1 MAVDTEE
8 LEPLVVLLDDLD
20 SVVTELVN
28 SRLQSFGPEVVRSL
42 RNRAERESD
51 PERKALV
58 VERGKWLNTE
68 FKLADLQD
76 FVTRSPGPL
85 SLFEGSW
92 IISSLLDWTLQ
103 RERYEDLFYRCS
115 GEYLAEGSDQRT
127 GVENIRILNHIFF
140 HRLKF
145 TLYDVKPANVLE
157 VFYIRYITQSVK
169 VGSMANFTI
178 MLHEDD
184 KTLDEVVVTASIVK
198 IAYKGDTIE
207 VNANAFNIPEGS
219 MLSGLVGSIPGC
231 ELKPSGEIL
240 MNGRRVDYLLLNGK
254 EFFRGDNSV
263 MLDNLPY
270 YVVQKLQFYEKEDKE
285 KHASTLHKDY
295 VMDVTLKRDYQ
306 IGMVGNTEL
315 AGGTSERRR
324 VGDGTSGM
332 VTPVTPE

>member
-1 MAVDTEE
+1 MAVDPEE
-8 LEPLVVLLDDLD
+8 LEPLVALLDDRD

-145 TLYDVKPANVLE
+145 TLYDVQLRDPKYALVSDALKDRAGNPFTLSFIYLMICQISGLPIEMLCFPGGFVPAYVEHGRIL
-157 VFYIRYITQSVK
+157 FYINLYRGGELFPQDRLEQFMKATGLKIDKSAFRRRDESAMLTLYLESLLYI
-169 VGSMANFTI
+169 
-178 MLHEDD
+178 
-184 KTLDEVVVTASIVK
+184 
-198 IAYKGDTIE
+198 Y
-207 VNANAFNIPEGS
+207 
-219 MLSGLVGSIPGC
+219 SGRKN
-231 ELKPSGEIL
+231 EA
-240 MNGRRVDYLLLNGK
+240 M
-254 EFFRGDNSV
+254 
-263 MLDNLPY
+263 
-270 YVVQKLQFYEKEDKE
+270 
-285 KHASTLHKDY
+285 STLLDRAL
-295 VMDVTLKRDYQ
+295 TIL
-306 IGMVGNTEL
+306 GP
-315 AGGTSERRR
+315 ERFLTI
-324 VGDGTSGM
+324 DE
-332 VTPVTPE
+332 PE

>member
-1 MAVDTEE
+1 MAVDPEE
-8 LEPLVVLLDDLD
+8 LEPLVALLDDRD

-28 SRLQSFGPEVVRSL
+28 SRLQSFGQEVVRSL

-51 PERKALV
+51 PVRKALV

-145 TLYDVKPANVLE
+145 TLYDVQLRDPKYALVSDALKDRAGNPFTLSFIYLMICQISGLPVELLCFPGGFVPAYVEHGRIL
-157 VFYIRYITQSVK
+157 FYINLYRGGELFPQDRLEQFMKATGLKI
-169 VGSMANFTI
+169 
-178 MLHEDD
+178 D
-184 KTLDEVVVTASIVK
+184 KS
-198 IAYKGDTIE
+198 
-207 VNANAFNIPEGS
+207 AF
-219 MLSGLVGSIPGC
+219 
-231 ELKPSGEIL
+231 
-240 MNGRRVDYLLLNGK
+240 
-254 EFFRGDNSV
+254 
-263 MLDNLPY
+263 
-270 YVVQKLQFYEKEDKE
+270 
-285 KHASTLHKDY
+285 
-295 VMDVTLKRDYQ
+295 
-306 IGMVGNTEL
+306 
-315 AGGTSERRR
+315 RRR
-324 VGDGTSGM
+324 DESAMLTLYLESLLYIYSGRKNEAMGTLLDRALTILG
-332 VTPVTPE
+332 PERFLTIDEPE

>member
-1 MAVDTEE
+1 MAVDPEE
-8 LEPLVVLLDDLD
+8 LEPLVALLDDRD
-20 SVVTELVN
+20 SVVTDEVN
-28 SRLQSFGPEVVRSL
+28 NRLQSFGPEVVRSL

-145 TLYDVKPANVLE
+145 TLYDVQLRDPKYALVSDALKDRAGNPFTLSFIYLMICQISGLPVELLCFPGGFVPAYVEHGRIL
-157 VFYIRYITQSVK
+157 FYINLYRGGELFPQDRLEQFMKATGLKI
-169 VGSMANFTI
+169 
-178 MLHEDD
+178 D
-184 KTLDEVVVTASIVK
+184 KS
-198 IAYKGDTIE
+198 
-207 VNANAFNIPEGS
+207 AF
-219 MLSGLVGSIPGC
+219 
-231 ELKPSGEIL
+231 
-240 MNGRRVDYLLLNGK
+240 
-254 EFFRGDNSV
+254 
-263 MLDNLPY
+263 
-270 YVVQKLQFYEKEDKE
+270 
-285 KHASTLHKDY
+285 
-295 VMDVTLKRDYQ
+295 
-306 IGMVGNTEL
+306 
-315 AGGTSERRR
+315 RRR
-324 VGDGTSGM
+324 DESAMLTLYLESLLYIYSGRKNEAMGTLLDRALTILG
-332 VTPVTPE
+332 PERFLTIDEAE